1 MKQPAGW
8 LSPRRL
14 RASAEKVPW
23 LLRKEQK
30 QQVAGFIPLRAWWA
44 VSASVHPVVTVL
56 PFRWRWLTTDPS
68 GAILWLRLAW
78 LNQALVYVKGAG
90 GRGRRTRP
98 LAALAPR
105 RGRGWLSRA
114 CRQARPATGGGRGR
128 AVAARGQALLFSGLK
143 MALAKLW

>member
-78 LNQALVYVKGAG
+78 LNEPSTCVCEGSRGLWEEDETPRSPGPTKGK
-90 GRGRRTRP
+90 R
-98 LAALAPR
+98 LAE
-105 RGRGWLSRA
+105 
-114 CRQARPATGGGRGR
+114 
-128 AVAARGQALLFSGLK
+128 
-143 MALAKLW
+143 